1 MARQYYRKSRPS
13 DQHSIDGW
21 VRMTGREYYQ
31 FITDPR
37 NQDCRFVDLGDVV
50 LESPESIYREHK
62 AELHHSDY
70 LREQEA
76 EYKTVSLYCLD
87 EETGYSGEDVIAD
100 DAEAVEEQAIRNVFK
115 RQIREIMPL
124 LTDEQQWLLQELYIK
139 TPPATMRQLSK
150 QSGIPVMTLQDRKAK
165 ILQALKQVLLS
176 QGKEKIFEKFF
187 RKNSK
192 KVGNKK

>member
-76 EYKTVSLYCLD
+76 GYKTVSLYCLD

-165 ILQALKQVLLS
+165 ILQALKQVCFHR
-176 QGKEKIFEKFF
+176 GRKKFL
-187 RKNSK
+187 KNFPYKLK
-192 KVGNKK
+192 KSRQ